1 MGAQT
6 LAVLL
11 GTVTFCVAIRASDYI
26 CEDLRS
32 QNETSVNV
40 PLLMTLADSFVEEL
54 NDSSSQQH
62 QILEAQVLSMC
73 DFIYTKACRKNF
85 INSTLIGFSP
95 KKGHTQAEVVLKF
108 GSTSADQIPQDEVVE
123 NLLIHVVNN
132 SGNPFKF
139 TIFTDSVKVIS
150 QSESTTPGPVT
161 VSMTQPAVTLE
172 ATLGEP
178 FVEELNNR
186 SSEQYIE
193 LESQVVTMCDFI
205 FFQAFGPIFIRTI
218 VLGFRPQVGNTQV
231 EVELEFNNSVPIEVI
246 PVPEEVVYT
255 LVEAVNSGNNSF
267 TLTVDPDS
275 IAVIS
280 PTPTTTQGPT
290 SSLALRATTLG
301 SVSPKT
307 QRTTDLA
314 LVSEPL
320 VTLEATLGEPFVEE
334 LNNRSSEQYIEL
346 ESQVVTMCDFI
357 FLQAFGSIFI
367 RTIVLGFRPQ
377 MGNTQVEVELEFN
390 NSVPIEVIPVP
401 EVVVDTLVEAVK
413 SGNNSFTLTVDSDS
427 IVVISLTPTTTQRPT
442 SSLALRATTLG
453 SVSQKTQRTTDL
465 ALVSEPLVPLEATL
479 GEPFVEELNNR
490 SSEKYIELE
499 SQVVT
504 MCDFIFFQAFGSIFI
519 RTIVLGFRPQMGNTQ
534 VEVELEFNNSVPT
547 EVIPDPELVV
557 DTLVEAVKS
566 GNNSFT
572 LTVDPD
578 SIAVISSRT
587 THGPTSAT
595 TRRTTD
601 ISVPSLVVPLE
612 ASLVVPFVEELN
624 NRSSEQYIALESQV
638 VTMCDFIFFQTFGS
652 IFIRTIVLGF
662 SPQMGNTQVEVKLEF
677 NNSVPTEVIPDREL
691 VVDTLVE
698 AVKSGNNSFNLT
710 VDPDSIAL
718 ISATP
723 TTTQGPTSSLAL
735 RTTTL
740 GSVSQNTQRTTDLA
754 LVSEPLVTLEA
765 TLGEPFVEEL
775 NNRSSEQYI
784 ELESQVVTM
793 CDFIFFQAFGSIF
806 IRTIVLGFRPQMG
819 NTQVEVELEFNNS
832 VPIEVIPV
840 PEEVVY
846 TLVEA
851 VKSGNNSFNLTVDPD
866 SIAVISPTPTTTQG
880 PTSSLALR
888 ATTLGSVSPKT
899 QRTTDLALVSEPLVI
914 LEATLGEPF
923 VEELNNRS
931 SEQYIELESQVVT
944 MCDFIF
950 FQAFGSIFIRTIVLG
965 FRPQMGNTQVEVEL
979 EFNNSVPI
987 EVIPVPEEVV
997 DTLVEAVKSGNNSF
1011 NLTVDPDSIA
1021 VISPTPTTTQGPT
1034 SSLALRAT
1042 TLGSVSPK
1050 SQRTTDLALVSEPL
1064 VILEATLGEPFVEE
1078 LNNRSSEKYIE
1089 LESQVVTM
1097 CDLIFLQAF
1106 GSIFIQTIVLGFRP
1120 QMGNTQ
1126 VEVELEFNN
1135 SVPTEV
1141 IPDPELVVDTLVEA
1155 VKSGNNSFTLTVDPD
1170 SIAVISP
1177 TPTTTQRPTSS
1188 LALRATTLGS
1198 VSPKTQR
1205 TTHLALISETI
1216 VTLEATLGEPF
1227 AEELN
1232 NRSSEQYIEL
1242 ETQVVTMCD
1251 FIFLQAFGS
1260 IFIQTI
1266 VLGFRPEMGNTQV
1279 EVELEF
1285 NNSVPIEVIPVPE
1298 EVVDTL
1304 VEAVKSG
1311 NNSFTLT
1318 VDPDSIA
1325 VISLT
1330 PTTTQGPT
1338 SSLALRATTLG
1349 SVSPKTQRTTDLAL
1363 ISETIVTL
1371 EATIGEPFVEEL
1383 NNRSSEQYIELESQV
1398 VTMCDFIFFQAFGSI
1413 FIRTIVLGFR
1423 PQMGNTQVEVEL
1435 EFNNSVPIEVIP
1447 VPEEV
1452 VDTLV
1457 EAVKSGNNSFTLTVD
1472 PDSIAVISLT
1482 PTTTQGPTSSLALR
1496 ATTLG
1501 SVSPKTQRTTDLA
1514 LVSEPLVTLEATLGE
1529 PFVEELNNR
1538 SSEQYIELES
1548 QVVTMCDFIFFQAFG
1563 SIFIRTIVL
1572 GFRPEMGNTQVEV
1585 ELEFNNSVPIEVIPV
1600 PEEVVGTLV
1609 EAVKSGNN
1617 SFTLTVD
1624 PDSIAVISLTPT
1636 TTQRPTSSL
1645 ALRAT
1650 TLGSVSPKTQRT
1662 THLALIS
1669 ETIVTLEATLGEP
1682 FVEELNNR
1690 SSEQYI
1696 ELETQVVTMCDFI
1709 FFQAFGSIFIRTIV
1723 LGFRPQM
1730 GNTQVE
1736 VELEFNNSVAIEI
1749 IPVPEVVIDTLVEA
1763 LKSGNNSFNLTV
1775 DPESIVVISPTPT
1788 TTQGPT
1794 SSLALR
1800 ATTLGSVSPKTQRTT
1815 DLALVSEPLVTLEAT
1830 LGEPFVEQLNNRS
1843 SEQYIELE
1851 SQVVTMCD
1859 FIFFQAFG
1867 SIFIQTIVLGFRPQ
1881 MGNTQVEVEL
1891 EFNNSVPTEVI
1902 PDPELVVDTLVEAV
1916 KSGNNSFTLT
1926 VDPDSIAVIA
1936 SRTTH
1941 GPTSATTRRATDI
1954 PVPSPVVPLEASLV
1968 VPFVEELNNRSS
1980 EQYIALE
1987 SQVVTMCDF
1996 IFFQAFGS
2004 IFIQTIVLGFRPQ
2017 MGNTQVEVELEFNN
2031 SVPTEVIPDPEMV
2044 VDTLVEAVKN
2054 GNNSFT
2060 LTVDPD
2066 SIAVISSRTTHGPTS
2081 ATTRRTTDIPV
2092 PSPVVPLE
2100 ASLVVPFVE
2109 ELNNRS
2115 SEQFIELES
2124 QVVTM
2129 CDFILLQEFGT
2140 LFLRTIVIGFSPNEE
2155 NTQVE
2160 LDLEFNS
2167 SAPTHQIPEAQVV
2180 VETLIKAVNSS
2191 NNMFPLS
2198 VDPDSIAVISKE
2210 ATTHAPSPTHGPTGR
2225 PTTTLVPATHGPTTT
2240 HATVTDGPTT
2250 SHASASKRPTT
2261 SHISATHG
2269 PMTTHLPATDGP
2281 TTTHVSATK
2290 GLTTTH
2296 VPATKGPTTTHVALT
2311 DGLTTSHASASKR
2324 PTIIHVSATH
2334 GPMTTH
2340 FPATSGPTTTHVA
2353 VTDGPTTR
2361 HASAS
2366 KRPTTS
2372 HISATHGPMTTHLP
2386 ATDGPTT
2393 THVSATK
2400 GPTTSHAPT
2409 SKRPTTS
2416 LISATHGP
2424 MTTHLPATG
2433 GPTTTHVS
2441 ATKGLTTTHVPAT
2454 KGPTTTHVSA
2464 TKGLTTTHVPAT
2476 KGPTTTHVGVTD
2488 GPTTSHA
2495 SASKRPT
2502 TSFISAT
2509 HGLMTTHLPA
2519 TGGPTTTHVSATKGL
2534 TTTHVPATKGPTTTH
2549 VGVTDGPTTSHA
2561 SASKRPTT
2569 SHISATHGPMTTQ
2582 LPATGGPTTTHVA
2595 VTDGPTT
2602 THASASK
2609 RPTTSHISA
2618 THGPMTTH
2626 LPATGGPTTSHASA
2640 TKGLTTT
2647 HVPATKGPTTT
2658 HVAVTDGP
2666 TTSHA
2671 PTSKR
2676 PTTSLISATHGSMT
2690 THLPA
2695 TGGPTTTHVSATKG
2709 PTTTHVALTDGPTTS
2724 HAPTSKRL
2732 TTRHISATHGPMTTH
2747 LPATGGPTTSHAPAS
2762 KRPTT
2767 TNNPAS
2773 KRVTTHAPSTL
2784 RPSATLAPATVV
2796 SLTATLEEPFVEEFN
2811 DVNSAEYRALEL
2823 QVVTA
2828 CDAIYRERFFLIFI
2842 RTFVI
2847 RITRAVVVTRM
2858 DNTQVDVGVQFKNI
2872 SSTPIGEV
2880 VVRTLQESLLQ
2891 PDNPFNISILADTI
2905 QVIQRTNSTTAKPN
2919 TMAAQATMTGNV
2931 NSPAA
2936 ATEALTLRTLRFSS
2950 VGETFTSDLLDQSS
2964 DAFAARAG
2972 LIRTILEPLF
2982 AITFSAFKDLRVTSF
2997 SNGSIINNMDLRF
3010 TSGSVPANNVIA
3022 NVLINAAQN
3031 ITAFNVDTSSI
3042 FVEGI
3047 EFSSGTSQKASFIT
3061 ASAVV
3066 LLSWVLSSLQ

>member
-965 FRPQMGNTQVEVEL
+965 FRP
-979 EFNNSVPI
+979 
-987 EVIPVPEEVV
+987 
-997 DTLVEAVKSGNNSF
+997 
-1011 NLTVDPDSIA
+1011 
-1021 VISPTPTTTQGPT
+1021 
-1034 SSLALRAT
+1034 
-1042 TLGSVSPK
+1042 
-1050 SQRTTDLALVSEPL
+1050 
-1064 VILEATLGEPFVEE
+1064 
-1078 LNNRSSEKYIE
+1078 
-1089 LESQVVTM
+1089 
-1097 CDLIFLQAF
+1097 
-1106 GSIFIQTIVLGFRP
+1106 
-1120 QMGNTQ
+1120 
-1126 VEVELEFNN
+1126 
-1135 SVPTEV
+1135 
-1141 IPDPELVVDTLVEA
+1141 
-1155 VKSGNNSFTLTVDPD
+1155 
-1170 SIAVISP
+1170 
-1177 TPTTTQRPTSS
+1177 
-1188 LALRATTLGS
+1188 
-1198 VSPKTQR
+1198 
-1205 TTHLALISETI
+1205 
-1216 VTLEATLGEPF
+1216 
-1227 AEELN
+1227 
-1232 NRSSEQYIEL
+1232 
-1242 ETQVVTMCD
+1242 
-1251 FIFLQAFGS
+1251 
-1260 IFIQTI
+1260 
-1266 VLGFRPEMGNTQV
+1266 EMGNTQV

-1572 GFRPEMGNTQVEV
+1572 GFRPQMGNTQVEV

-1600 PEEVVGTLV
+1600 PEEVVDTLV